1 MANQNI
7 SEQIKRARK
16 QAGLTQQDLANETGL
31 SLRTIQRIEKG
42 DQEVSGYSLRQIST
56 ILDVRLEQLILPNV
70 NQVRI
75 EASPVSA
82 VKALYLSSLLFVINP
97 LLGII
102 VPAILSYSR
111 PYKDTLYKKH
121 FRFIITYFTI
131 LNVVVYGLVVIF
143 AIQVVLHT
151 SVFSALKLFILKFS
165 IPLILLFYLGTIVV
179 MLYRFFSLRREVSN
193 TTASLFF

>member
-7 SEQIKRARK
+7 SEQIKQARK

-75 EASPVSA
+75 EAPPVSA

-131 LNVVVYGLVVIF
+131 LSVVVYGLVVIF

-165 IPLILLFYLGTIVV
+165 IPLILLYYLGTIVV

-193 TTASLFF
+193 TTASWFF